1 MCLFLNK
8 VEIPKKIGKM
18 LGSSQKKIVSLQPKM
33 NQPIS
38 DGQPTRKGLYIHNG
52 RKVVMK

>member
-18 LGSSQKKIVSLQPKM
+18 LGSSQKKLYLCS
-33 NQPIS
+33 
-38 DGQPTRKGLYIHNG
+38 RK
-52 RKVVMK
+52 

>member
-38 DGQPTRKGLYIHNG
+38 AKPTTPSDVGVQGSYDSTL
-52 RKVVMK
+52 